1 MKAIVGIDHQ
11 SAYKPA
17 LQLLSSLKFDKPEVT
32 MVHAVDARVPFVPL
46 GLTPTFEIQTEFAQ
60 AAENL
65 GRLALDTAHDEA
77 CSRNMQAK
85 RVLSYGGAVETILK
99 AAEDRDADIVA
110 VGTEPRSMWNPS
122 FLGSVSRSLVI
133 GSKSSVLVAKG
144 HIPEGRKL
152 KVVMATDHSEYAN
165 RWFERFLKMR
175 PKGIGE
181 ITVVTAYELDEQDHA
196 ILRRNVPTLDGM
208 VTEWIDDRL
217 GDRNCEWVDRLTEA
231 GYRAQCR
238 VMRMN
243 ANDAIRRAMQDA
255 QADLLIMGAQGHG
268 FLDRL
273 LIGSVSLHQAMYEPY
288 PVMIVRA

>member
-1 MKAIVGIDHQ
+1 MKAIIGIDNQ
-11 SAYKPA
+11 FAYRSA
-17 LQLLSSLKFDKPEVT
+17 LQLLASLKFDKPEVT
-32 MVHAVDARVPFVPL
+32 MVHAVDTRVPFVPL
-46 GLTPTFEIQTEFAQ
+46 GLNPTFEIQADFAQ
-60 AAENL
+60 ASENL
-65 GRLALDTAHDEA
+65 GRQALDTAHDDA
-77 CSRNMQAK
+77 CARNIQTK
-85 RVLSYGGAVETILK
+85 RVLTYGGAVDTILR
-99 AAEDRDADIVA
+99 AAEDRDADLVA

-144 HIPEGRKL
+144 RIPEGRKL
-152 KVVMATDHSEYAN
+152 KVVMATDHSDYSN
-165 RWFERFLKMR
+165 RWFEAFLKMR

-181 ITVVTAYELDEQDHA
+181 ITVVTAYELDDQDQA

-217 GDRNCEWVDRLTEA
+217 ADRNCEWVDRLTEA

-243 ANDAIRRAMQDA
+243 ANDAIRRAMQDS
-255 QADLLIMGAQGHG
+255 QADLLVMGAQGHG

-288 PVMIVRA
+288 PVLIVRA